1 MNAEMKANRIVFR
14 KIKQQY
20 DLMIMKSAVI
30 LADMDLNFDKE
41 QTFEDN
47 ITFMKTVEEVPVR
60 NDARGLRYQIKALEE
75 LKVQLLGEEKYE
87 EVIEADEILVK
98 LRKEL
103 KRLKNGI

>member
-20 DLMIMKSAVI
+20 DLMIIKGALIMAEIELQDEAK
-30 LADMDLNFDKE
+30 D
-41 QTFEDN
+41 TFEDD
-47 ITFMKTVEEVPVR
+47 IKFMKTVEEVPVR
-60 NDARGLRYQIKALEE
+60 NDAKGLRYQIKALEE

-98 LRKEL
+98 LRREL
-103 KRLKNGI
+103 KRLQNGI